1 SALISH
7 TMNQEAIY
15 IFLMDN
21 GSIHTVDAGFLKRSI
36 TVLQEELQSA
46 LNVPIANQVLLAS
59 GGVYMQGSN
68 LVEQY
73 HVGLD
78 PGNPIFLFNV
88 DSIRSDRA
96 PVASTLAAK
105 HSDICDRVRV
115 SVAQQAA
122 TAECL
127 RQRVAL
133 AEELASLGQQ
143 ECNQA
148 QWLVRDQ
155 HLLHQGW
162 LASLANLDELMQ
174 RGRPEHDEFLTK
186 AREFLDKKTEI
197 KATLDNFES
206 CLNLLGRVPV
216 HPGLLSQHHQP
227 QQPRRGSSSFRPRR
241 ASSPAGREV
250 AEDDKK
256 GDGKATV
263 KEEEEDATAA
273 DDDALSTP
281 PTPTSKTDPAGVDDE
296 VLVVQDDDSTADAA
310 SSPAAAP
317 APAPP
322 RPAGSTGWC
331 GSSSE
336 VCLLAW
342 ISSQDGGS
350 GEGAAEDSGSGLHRL
365 RDALDQGFRS
375 VQSVA
380 VDQLNEEFRKC
391 VARSSDISYRE
402 VRGLEDRLLELNRLA
417 DDALQLAAGQAE
429 SARGFRAN
437 QERWLS
443 LRGDPS
449 LLADL
454 CASHRSQLE
463 AMAKQHDALRDKRLR
478 ILRSKEEFTINLHR
492 RLKWLSKI
500 QLDYSHNKYR
510 VNLMKT
516 QVQRS
521 LRAHE
526 LLQQAERSPYLYAR
540 ALAEIVRRRSFAKKY
555 NEWTRSLSSDSS
567 KLHDRERTVRKELAH
582 TLRSHLLRSLFTSL
596 AYRSLSF
603 ATKPPEDLDTGLPR
617 VTRSDL
623 EALAVRVP
631 ELRPHLILRENV
643 PAEEVFRKFRRLAEV
658 AAASRQLPRRHSV
671 GLGGPPDFVDYPD
684 VDSADATRALAD
696 ADSSTGVIRP
706 RSCGSVEFLIGPC
719 SLRTGAQHQ
728 QHPQPPPIHESHSAV
743 DFASTSPGV
752 GARGGYSR
760 PISFPAS
767 RLLCGLGESRRS
779 RVLSVDTFDSGSQNF
794 LCEEDFA
801 DPLLLVQPRT
811 TAEDAS
817 QPVDIPVRRRVR
829 TITEGSSAS
838 LSSLPVTLNIS
849 PGGEDF
855 YTCPDFSKAAAPA
868 GQLVPGS
875 SSSASMSGDTP
886 RSPLYFGR
894 YCVGQTPPPQQQQQ
908 QDCVNCA
915 NLRRSV
921 TDCATSAGR
930 IIAELREDLAD
941 TRRRLADATG
951 EFGRW
956 TADLNSWLAGAEAS
970 VRREQEAKLA
980 ELKDEVSTVTR
991 ELHEY
996 ADQLSVANADYDRA
1010 VADHQDQLQRQQD
1023 QAAAELDAL
1032 NRRLLVE
1039 HELEQENMRS
1049 ELTSRLRDLE
1059 EENNRQ
1065 RYYLE
1070 EAQRKLEAA
1079 VNERNKATNN
1089 DQVWRDRLERAKAE
1103 SGQLVEKLKYSNRLE
1118 TENALQ
1124 DQRLRHEQELEEL
1137 RRENQEL
1144 SGALAELR
1152 SASPTPA
1159 ETKDAK
1165 IRELEQRLAD
1175 LNRQMLR
1182 DHELMR
1188 RLHQRASGSGGDSQS
1203 PLSTSPV
1210 VPSRLAQQSAAAAS
1224 AAVTTSGHAD
1234 LQLHGQQ
1241 LSQQLQQST
1250 SVAVTSVYV
1259 STEPSEQS
1267 SASAAHS
1274 LSGAPDRNVCLCH
1287 CGFRKGD
1294 SVLLYYSHAHEQWT
1308 LYCSDG
1314 GLYFVKDSTLGTL
1327 GLPAHLPVGH
1337 SQPIML
1343 AEFQSKEHCQTR
1355 KFPNRFRLPMGT
1367 RFYRCHLRLHPLSN
1381 AQLFSSLSYSSSTPQ
1396 LTSSSDQD
1404 IQ

>member
-1 SALISH
+1 
-7 TMNQEAIY
+7 
-15 IFLMDN
+15 
-21 GSIHTVDAGFLKRSI
+21 
-36 TVLQEELQSA
+36 
-46 LNVPIANQVLLAS
+46 
-59 GGVYMQGSN
+59 
-68 LVEQY
+68 
-73 HVGLD
+73 
-78 PGNPIFLFNV
+78 
-88 DSIRSDRA
+88 
-96 PVASTLAAK
+96 
-105 HSDICDRVRV
+105 
-115 SVAQQAA
+115 
-122 TAECL
+122 
-127 RQRVAL
+127 
-133 AEELASLGQQ
+133 
-143 ECNQA
+143 
-148 QWLVRDQ
+148 
-155 HLLHQGW
+155 
-162 LASLANLDELMQ
+162 
-174 RGRPEHDEFLTK
+174 
-186 AREFLDKKTEI
+186 
-197 KATLDNFES
+197 
-206 CLNLLGRVPV
+206 
-216 HPGLLSQHHQP
+216 
-227 QQPRRGSSSFRPRR
+227 
-241 ASSPAGREV
+241 
-250 AEDDKK
+250 
-256 GDGKATV
+256 
-263 KEEEEDATAA
+263 
-273 DDDALSTP
+273 
-281 PTPTSKTDPAGVDDE
+281 
-296 VLVVQDDDSTADAA
+296 VVQDDDSTADAA

-875 SSSASMSGDTP
+875 SSSAT
-886 RSPLYFGR
+886 
-894 YCVGQTPPPQQQQQ
+894 
-908 QDCVNCA
+908 
-915 NLRRSV
+915 
-921 TDCATSAGR
+921 
-930 IIAELREDLAD
+930 
-941 TRRRLADATG
+941 DATG

-1355 KFPNRFRLPMGT
+1355 K
-1367 RFYRCHLRLHPLSN
+1367 
-1381 AQLFSSLSYSSSTPQ
+1381 
-1396 LTSSSDQD
+1396 
-1404 IQ
+1404 